1 MEHKEFELQKQI
13 CNYLEMQYPKVIF
26 LSDTIASC
34 KLTLM
39 QAIRNKKI
47 QKNGF
52 KIPDLLILEPK
63 GNYSGLFIELKNET
77 PFIKDGNIKASQKDH
92 LKEQQKSINI
102 LNEKGY
108 SSCFSW
114 GFEMTKKIIDEY
126 LK

>member
-39 QAIRNKKI
+39 QAVRNKKI

-77 PFIKDGNIKASQKDH
+77 PFKKDGEIKASQKDH
-92 LKEQQKSINI
+92 LKNQAISINL
-102 LNEKGY
+102 LNSKGY
-108 SSCFSW
+108 YSCFSW